1 MNGTDDPIRPAAGD
15 PDGTGT
21 GTGQGTFPRAD
32 SLASRAEEPAVA
44 VNQ

>member
-21 GTGQGTFPRAD
+21 GTGQGTRNG
-32 SLASRAEEPAVA
+32 PA
-44 VNQ
+44 

>member
-21 GTGQGTFPRAD
+21 GTGQGTGNGAGMMAAR
-32 SLASRAEEPAVA
+32 
-44 VNQ
+44 

>member
-21 GTGQGTFPRAD
+21 GTGQGTRNGAGMM
-32 SLASRAEEPAVA
+32 AAR
-44 VNQ
+44 

>member
-21 GTGQGTFPRAD
+21 GTGQGARNGAGMM
-32 SLASRAEEPAVA
+32 AAR
-44 VNQ
+44 